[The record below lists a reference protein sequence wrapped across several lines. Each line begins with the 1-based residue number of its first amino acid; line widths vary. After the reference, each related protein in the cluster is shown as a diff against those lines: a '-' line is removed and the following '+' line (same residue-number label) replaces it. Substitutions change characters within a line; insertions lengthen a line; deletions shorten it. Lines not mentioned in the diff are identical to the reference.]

1 MSDVV
6 FTSIDSPIGTLLL
19 AGEDGRLARI
29 GFPAGKGRVA
39 PAENWRRDDLA
50 FAEARGQLAA
60 YFSGRLTRFELDLDP
75 RGTEFQRA
83 VWGALAKIPF
93 GVTRSYGVL
102 AEMIGRPGS
111 SRAVGAA
118 NGANPLPIVLPCHRV
133 IGSNGSLT
141 GFGGGIETKR
151 WLLMHEGVLLRPEPM
166 LLI

>member
-1 MSDVV
+1 MSDIV
-6 FTSIDSPIGTLLL
+6 FTTFDSPIGALLL
-19 AGEDGRLARI
+19 AGSGARLARI

-39 PAENWRRDDLA
+39 PEAHWRRDDAA

-60 YFSGRLTRFELDLDP
+60 YFAGRLTRFALELDP
-75 RGTEFQRA
+75 QGTAFQRA
-83 VWGALAKIPF
+83 VWAALAEIPY
-93 GVTRSYGVL
+93 GVTRSYGAL
-102 AEMIGRPGS
+102 AEAIGRPGS

-151 WLLMHEGVLLRPEPM
+151 WLLMHEGVLTRPEPM
-166 LLI
+166 LI